1 MHIGCCEKCRY
12 LDLLEN
18 VNMVCP
24 RCSGP
29 IISLGITTQTWNM
42 MPEPD
47 RQAFIKKKLAGEPAT
62 WPLPGE
68 KPEEVK
74 TAQEEQQ
81 PDEKGY
87 SAPDEKVY
95 VCYKCN
101 AIAGH
106 NDEHDR
112 YYCYECGSDMID
124 IGMTTREWAQLSKE
138 EKREAI
144 EGAKIRHM
152 VTDIKK
158 VSFDDDDGGA
168 LPNVINVVGSADQQ
182 YV

>member
-1 MHIGCCEKCRY
+1 MHIGCCERCRY

-29 IISLGITTQTWNM
+29 IVSLGITTETWNR

-47 RQAFIKKKLAGEPAT
+47 RQAFIKRKLSGAPAT
-62 WPLPGE
+62 WPMPEE
-68 KPEEVK
+68 KPKEENNK
-74 TAQEEQQ
+74 QEEQQ
-81 PDEKGY
+81 PDKGY
-87 SAPDEKVY
+87 STPDEKVY

-106 NDEHDR
+106 NDDHDR
-112 YYCYECGSDMID
+112 YYCYECGSDMIE
-124 IGMTTREWAQLSKE
+124 IGMTTKEWAQLSKE
-138 EKREAI
+138 EKRQAI
-144 EGAKIRHM
+144 EDAKIRHM

-158 VSFDDDDGGA
+158 VSFDDDET
-168 LPNVINVVGSADQQ
+168 LPNVINVVGAAEQQ